1 MKKLNLS
8 DRSVAPEE
16 ISVDSIDPVIDNE
29 NSSMKQSQKS
39 FFIFAVIAILLG
51 VGTGFGAFQLSAKSG
66 SPLSP
71 TAELPAVAEG
81 TVKAGDIFGSN
92 DDTFK
97 DSAKGYLEAGGFDA
111 EGSHKLLRPGGE
123 SQTVY
128 LTSSVT
134 DLSKLEGM
142 EVEVWGETFKGQKVG
157 WLMDVGKI
165 KVIEPKGTP
174 PEE

>member
-16 ISVDSIDPVIDNE
+16 ISVDSSVLVTDND
-29 NSSMKQSQKS
+29 NSSMKKSQKS
-39 FFIFAVIAILLG
+39 FYVFAFIAVLLG
-51 VGTGFGAFQLSAKSG
+51 VGTGFGAFRMSAKS
-66 SPLSP
+66 SLSNSEVAHP
-71 TAELPAVAEG
+71 TVAEG
-81 TVKAGDIFGSN
+81 SIKSGDIFGSN
-92 DDTFK
+92 DDSFK
-97 DSAKGYLEAGGFDA
+97 DSAKGYLEEGDLDD
-111 EGSHKLLRPGGE
+111 EGSHRLLRPGGA